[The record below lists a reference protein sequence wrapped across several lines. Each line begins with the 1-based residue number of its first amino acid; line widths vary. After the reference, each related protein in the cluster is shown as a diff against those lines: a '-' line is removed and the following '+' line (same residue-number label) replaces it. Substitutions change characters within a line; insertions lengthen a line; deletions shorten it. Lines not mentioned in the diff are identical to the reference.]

1 MTDLHCLDLSLRTP
15 AENLACDEALLDCC
29 EAGES
34 ERGILR
40 FWEADRPFVVLGYA
54 NRAEK
59 EVDLAAA
66 TSQGVPVLRR
76 CSGGGTVLQM
86 RGCLNYSLVLRI
98 DGSLSGISE
107 TNCLIMKRNAA
118 VFEGLLGTAVDVRG
132 HTDLAINNLKFS
144 GNAQRRKRHWL
155 LFHGTFVCRHD
166 PDLMHR
172 VLKHPP
178 KEPEYRARRAHRDFM
193 TSVDLAPE
201 TIKRAMRQAW
211 NAHEDSGRVPAAR
224 IEALVNEKY
233 STEAWNLKW

>member
-1 MTDLHCLDLSLRTP
+1 MTDLRCLDFSLGTP

-29 EAGES
+29 EAGEF
-34 ERGILR
+34 EPGILR

-66 TSQGVPVLRR
+66 TSLCVPVLRR

-86 RGCLNYSLVLRI
+86 PGCLNYSLVLRI
-98 DGSLSGISE
+98 DGALSGISE

-118 VFEGLLGTAVDVRG
+118 VFQELLGRTVDVRG
-132 HTDLAINNLKFS
+132 HTDLAVNNLKFS

-155 LFHGTFVCRHD
+155 LFHGTFISRHD
-166 PDLMHR
+166 PDLMQR

-178 KEPEYRARRAHRDFM
+178 KEPDYRAGRPHRNFV

-211 NAHEDSGRVPAAR
+211 NAHDDSSVVPAAR
-224 IEALVNEKY
+224 IKALVSEKY